1 MRGIPAAMLD
11 TAILIE
17 DPADPRVTAYRDV
30 RERDLVGREGRFIAE
45 GEVVLRLLLASRRFE
60 TESILIADNRAE
72 TLAPLLATRAPGVP
86 VYIAGRDALDGIAGF
101 PLHRG
106 ILAVGRRG
114 PDLAPESL
122 LDATPER
129 AVVVIAMG
137 IGNHD
142 NIGGI
147 FRNAAAFGAS
157 GVLLGADCCDP
168 LYRKAIRV
176 SVGAALTVPFAK
188 LARET
193 DPVELV
199 RSRGFEPLALSPAGS
214 IPLASL
220 TPPARAA
227 VILGS
232 EGPGLPRDVIA
243 RATAVSIPM
252 APGFDSLNVA
262 VTAGIALFHLTRADL

>member
-11 TAILIE
+11 APILIE
-17 DPADPRVTAYRDV
+17 DPADPRLAAYRDV
-30 RERDLVGREGRFIAE
+30 RERDLIGREGRFIAE
-45 GEVVLRLLLASRRFE
+45 GEVVLRLLLTSRRFE
-60 TESILIADNRAE
+60 AESILIADNRAD
-72 TLAPLLATRAPGVP
+72 TLAPLLETRAPGVP
-86 VYIAGRDALDGIAGF
+86 VYLATRPVLDAVAGF

-114 PDLAPESL
+114 PDLSPESL
-122 LDATPER
+122 LDAAPER

-147 FRNAAAFGAS
+147 FRNAAAFGAA
-157 GVLLGADCCDP
+157 GVILGSDCCDP

-176 SVGAALTVPFAK
+176 SVGAALIVPFAK
-188 LARET
+188 LERGV
-193 DPVELV
+193 DPVTLA
-199 RSRGFEPLALSPAGS
+199 RSRGLEPLALSPAGS
-214 IPLASL
+214 VPLASL
-220 TPPARAA
+220 PVPARSA

-232 EGPGLPRDVIA
+232 EGPGLPSDVIA

-262 VTAGIALFHLTRADL
+262 VTAGIVLFHLTRAGL

>member
-1 MRGIPAAMLD
+1 MRGIPARMSD
-11 TAILIE
+11 TPILIE
-17 DPADPRVTAYRDV
+17 DPADPRVAAYRDV

-72 TLAPLLATRAPGVP
+72 TLAPLLNTRAPGVP
-86 VYIAGRDALDGIAGF
+86 VYLATRGVLDEIAGF

-114 PDLAPESL
+114 PDLSPEDL
-122 LDATPER
+122 LDAAPER

-147 FRNAAAFGAS
+147 FRNAAAFGAA

-176 SVGAALTVPFAK
+176 SVGAALTMPFAK
-188 LARET
+188 LERGV
-193 DPVELV
+193 DPVELT
-199 RSRGFEPLALSPAGS
+199 RSRGFEPLALSPGGS

-220 TPPARAA
+220 PPPARAA

-232 EGPGLPRDVIA
+232 EGPGLPPDVIT

-262 VTAGIALFHLTRADL
+262 VTAGIVLFHLTRAGS

>member
-1 MRGIPAAMLD
+1 MRGIPAAMFD
-11 TAILIE
+11 TPILIE
-17 DPADPRVTAYRDV
+17 DPADPRVAAYRDV

-60 TESILIADNRAE
+60 TESILIADNRVE
-72 TLAPLLATRAPGVP
+72 TLAPLLETRAPGVP
-86 VYIAGRDALDGIAGF
+86 VHLATRRVLDEIAGF

-114 PDLAPESL
+114 PDLSPESL
-122 LDATPER
+122 LDAAPER
-129 AVVVIAMG
+129 AVVVMAVG

-157 GVLLGADCCDP
+157 GVVLGSDCCDP

-188 LARET
+188 MERGV
-193 DPVELV
+193 DPVDLA

-214 IPLASL
+214 ISLASL
-220 TPPARAA
+220 PPPARAA

-232 EGPGLPRDVIA
+232 EGPGLPEDVIA

-252 APGFDSLNVA
+252 AQGFDSLNVA
-262 VTAGIALFHLTRADL
+262 VTAGIVLFHLTRAGS